1 MQRRLQEAVM
11 LEKVYDHII
20 MDIKQN
26 TRTDTIFI
34 IVALFLNFLSL
45 AINSGIAN
53 DDGQASTWTMITFI
67 ILVVV
72 VNLVV
77 IFGLLKGKDTR
88 SKLINGLLKMYQ
100 DQGVD
105 QYYDSSIVS
114 NYDKRYLLFILAV
127 VCTGMTAIVIPLILK
142 FLD

>member
-1 MQRRLQEAVM
+1 M

-34 IVALFLNFLSL
+34 IVALVLNFISL
-45 AINSGIAN
+45 AVNASVAS
-53 DDGQASTWTMITFI
+53 DDGAASTWTMVTLIA
-67 ILVVV
+67 LVIV

-77 IFGLLKGKDTR
+77 IFGLLRGKDTR
-88 SKLINGLLKMYQ
+88 NKLISGLLKMYK
-100 DQGVD
+100 DQNVD
-105 QYYDSSIVS
+105 QYYDASIIS
-114 NYDKRYLLFILAV
+114 NYDTRYLLFILAV
-127 VCTGMTAIVIPLILK
+127 VTTGATAITIPLLLK

>member
-1 MQRRLQEAVM
+1 M

-34 IVALFLNFLSL
+34 VVALVLNFISL
-45 AINSGIAN
+45 GINSGVAS
-53 DDGQASTWTMITFI
+53 DEGPASTWTMVTLI
-67 ILVVV
+67 ILVLV
-72 VNLVV
+72 VNLVA
-77 IFGLLKGKDTR
+77 IFGLQKGKDTR
-88 SKLINGLLKMYQ
+88 SKLINGLLKMYK
-100 DQGVD
+100 DQNVD
-105 QYYDSSIVS
+105 QYYNSSIVS

-127 VCTGMTAIVIPLILK
+127 VTTGLTAIVIPLILK

>member
-1 MQRRLQEAVM
+1 M

-34 IVALFLNFLSL
+34 IVALVLNFISL
-45 AINSGIAN
+45 AVNAGVAN
-53 DDGQASTWTMITFI
+53 DDGQASTWTMVTLIA
-67 ILVVV
+67 LVIV

-77 IFGLLKGKDTR
+77 IFGLLRGKDTR
-88 SKLINGLLKMYQ
+88 NKLISGLLKMYQ
-100 DQGVD
+100 DQNVD
-105 QYYDSSIVS
+105 QYYDASIIS
-114 NYDKRYLLFILAV
+114 NYDTRYLLFILAV
-127 VCTGMTAIVIPLILK
+127 VTTGATAIIIPLILK

>member
-1 MQRRLQEAVM
+1 M

-34 IVALFLNFLSL
+34 IVAMVLNFISL
-45 AINSGIAN
+45 GINSGVAN
-53 DDGQASTWTMITFI
+53 DDGQASSWTMVTLIA
-67 ILVVV
+67 LVIV

-77 IFGLLKGKDTR
+77 IFGLLRGKDTR
-88 SKLINGLLKMYQ
+88 NKLISGLLKMYK
-100 DQGVD
+100 DQNVE
-105 QYYDSSIVS
+105 QYYDASIIS
-114 NYDKRYLLFILAV
+114 NYDTRYLLFILAV
-127 VCTGMTAIVIPLILK
+127 VTTGVIAIVIPLILK

>member
-1 MQRRLQEAVM
+1 M

-20 MDIKQN
+20 QDIKQN

-34 IVALFLNFLSL
+34 IIAIVLNFISL
-45 AINSGIAN
+45 AINAGVAN
-53 DDGQASTWTMITFI
+53 DDGPASSWTMVTLIA
-67 ILVVV
+67 LVIV

-77 IFGLLKGKDTR
+77 IFGLLRGKDTR
-88 SKLINGLLKMYQ
+88 NKLINGLLQMYR

-105 QYYDSSIVS
+105 QYYEPSIVS
-114 NYDKRYLLFILAV
+114 NYDTRYLLFILAV
-127 VCTGMTAIVIPLILK
+127 VTTGLTAIIIPLILK

>member
-1 MQRRLQEAVM
+1 M

-34 IVALFLNFLSL
+34 IVAMVLNFISL
-45 AINSGIAN
+45 GIGSGIASE
-53 DDGQASTWTMITFI
+53 DGPASAWMMVTLIA
-67 ILVVV
+67 LVIV

-77 IFGLLKGKDTR
+77 IIGLLKGKDTR
-88 SKLINGLLKMYQ
+88 SKLIDGLMKMYK
-100 DQGVD
+100 DQNVD

-127 VCTGMTAIVIPLILK
+127 VMTGVTAIVIPLILK

>member
-1 MQRRLQEAVM
+1 M

-34 IVALFLNFLSL
+34 IVAILLNLITL
-45 AINSGIAN
+45 GINSGVAG
-53 DDGQASTWTMITFI
+53 DDGASSTWIMVTLIA
-67 ILVVV
+67 LVIV

-88 SKLINGLLKMYQ
+88 AKLIDGLLKMYQ

-105 QYYDSSIVS
+105 QYYDPSIIG
-114 NYDKRYLLFILAV
+114 NYDTRYLLFILAV
-127 VCTGMTAIVIPLILK
+127 VMTGVTAIVIPLLLK
-142 FLD
+142 LLD

>member
-1 MQRRLQEAVM
+1 M

-34 IVALFLNFLSL
+34 IVAKVLNFISL
-45 AINSGIAN
+45 GIGSGIAG
-53 DDGQASTWTMITFI
+53 DDGPASDWT
-67 ILVVV
+67 LVTLIVLVIV

-88 SKLINGLLKMYQ
+88 SKLIDGLLKMYK

-105 QYYDSSIVS
+105 QYYDSSIIG
-114 NYDKRYLLFILAV
+114 NYDTRYLLFILAV
-127 VCTGMTAIVIPLILK
+127 VTTGLTAIVIPLILK

>member
-1 MQRRLQEAVM
+1 M

-34 IVALFLNFLSL
+34 IVALVLNFISL
-45 AINSGIAN
+45 GIGSGIASE
-53 DDGQASTWTMITFI
+53 DGPASAWMMVTLTT
-67 ILVVV
+67 LVIV

-88 SKLINGLLKMYQ
+88 SKLIDGLLKMYK
-100 DQGVD
+100 DQNVD

-114 NYDKRYLLFILAV
+114 NYDKRYLLFIIAV
-127 VCTGMTAIVIPLILK
+127 VCTGLTAIMIPLILK

>member
-1 MQRRLQEAVM
+1 M

-34 IVALFLNFLSL
+34 IVAIVLNLISL
-45 AINSGIAN
+45 GIGSGMAN
-53 DDGQASTWTMITFI
+53 DRGEAATWTMITI
-67 ILVVV
+67 ILSVVV

-77 IFGLLKGKDTR
+77 IFGLLRGKDTR
-88 SKLINGLLKMYQ
+88 NKLISGLLKMYK
-100 DQGVD
+100 DQNVE
-105 QYYDSSIVS
+105 QYYDASIIS
-114 NYDKRYLLFILAV
+114 NYDTRYLLFILAV
-127 VCTGMTAIVIPLILK
+127 VTTGATAIVIPLLLK

>member
-1 MQRRLQEAVM
+1 M

-34 IVALFLNFLSL
+34 IVALVLNFISL
-45 AINSGIAN
+45 GIGSGIASE
-53 DDGQASTWTMITFI
+53 DGPASAWMMVTLIT
-67 ILVVV
+67 LVIA

-88 SKLINGLLKMYQ
+88 SKLIDGLLKMYK

-105 QYYDSSIVS
+105 QYYDSSIIA
-114 NYDKRYLLFILAV
+114 NYDTRYLLFIMAV
-127 VCTGMTAIVIPLILK
+127 VTTGVTAIVIPLILK

>member
-1 MQRRLQEAVM
+1 M

-45 AINSGIAN
+45 GINSGIAN
-53 DDGQASTWTMITFI
+53 DDGSAATWAMITFI

-88 SKLINGLLKMYQ
+88 NKLINGLLKMYK
-100 DQGVD
+100 DQNVD
-105 QYYDSSIVS
+105 QYYDSSIIS

-127 VCTGMTAIVIPLILK
+127 ISTGLTAIVIPLILK

>member
-1 MQRRLQEAVM
+1 M

-34 IVALFLNFLSL
+34 IVAMVLNLISL
-45 AINSGIAN
+45 GINSGIAS
-53 DDGQASTWTMITFI
+53 DDGPASTWTMVTLI

-77 IFGLLKGKDTR
+77 IFGLMKGKDTR
-88 SKLINGLLKMYQ
+88 SKLINGLLKMYK
-100 DQGVD
+100 DQNVD
-105 QYYDSSIVS
+105 QYYDSSIVT

>member
-1 MQRRLQEAVM
+1 M

-34 IVALFLNFLSL
+34 IVALVLNFISL
-45 AINSGIAN
+45 GIGSGIASE
-53 DDGQASTWTMITFI
+53 DGPASAWMMVTLTT
-67 ILVVV
+67 LVIV

-88 SKLINGLLKMYQ
+88 SKLIDGLLKMYK
-100 DQGVD
+100 DQNVD

-114 NYDKRYLLFILAV
+114 NYDKRYLLFIIAV
-127 VCTGMTAIVIPLILK
+127 VCTGLTAIVIPLILK